1 MKKRYLLG
9 AVFMVAV
16 AALAVWLTRVGQPAA
31 QAAGAE
37 PESTDSAYDYDAH
50 DVVVRQM
57 GPDGALQYEVEA
69 KQVTQQPRN
78 GRITASDLV
87 MHHDP
92 AGTTPGGPRRWTLTA
107 ERADLPEDGDVISL
121 QGKVHAQGRLQD
133 KQAPVSMVS
142 EQLDYN
148 LTTQDLASDQAVKL
162 TWAGGTVNGRK
173 LRANIKSGDVAL
185 ESEVH
190 GTLSP

>member
-1 MKKRYLLG
+1 MKKTYLLW
-9 AVFMVAV
+9 AVFVI
-16 AALAVWLTRVGQPAA
+16 ALAVLAAWLAGAGRPAT
-31 QAAGAE
+31 QAASAAT
-37 PESTDSAYDYDAH
+37 ESTDSAYDYDAR

-69 KQVTQQPRN
+69 RQVTQQPRN
-78 GRITASDLV
+78 GRISASDLV

-107 ERADLPEDGDVISL
+107 DRADLPEAGDVISL

-133 KQAPVSMVS
+133 TQAPVSLVT

-148 LTTQDLASDQAVKL
+148 LITQSLASDQAVQM
-162 TWAGGTVNGRK
+162 TWAGGTVRGRK

-190 GTLSP
+190 GTLAP

>member
-1 MKKRYLLG
+1 MKKTYLLW
-9 AVFMVAV
+9 AVFVIAV
-16 AALAVWLTRVGQPAA
+16 AALMAWLAGAGRPAA
-31 QAAGAE
+31 QVAGAAAE
-37 PESTDSAYDYDAH
+37 NLDSAYDYDAR

-78 GRITASDLV
+78 GRITASELV

-107 ERADLPEDGDVISL
+107 ERADLPEQGDVVSL
-121 QGKVHAQGRLQD
+121 LGKVRAQGRLQEA
-133 KQAPVSMVS
+133 QAPVKLVT

-148 LTTQDLASDQAVKL
+148 LTAQSLASDQTVQM
-162 TWAGGTVNGRK
+162 TWAGGTISGRK

-190 GTLSP
+190 GTLAP